1 MKYIQCIFTIILVLL
16 LLFNGGVDILAV
28 DMGFS
33 TESMSEDE
41 IETFLKNVNI
51 SILENEPSK
60 KAIDCFDVNENGEIA
75 IGSSDFEN
83 QTVCVYTNDGDF
95 ISGYSFECTG
105 NFGIELDK
113 DVINLYFVRSDVAV
127 TINPTGEIERV
138 CRIQNTAENN
148 SYWNN
153 CVFATKRRIGDT
165 EYTLKNDMKIFNVFA
180 SSYSQ
185 LITTSQNGEESIIY
199 DVNSAEFVKTALAFT
214 GVLIFVGLVVSVV
227 ISQFIKL
234 KRRAKTS

>member
-83 QTVCVYTNDGDF
+83 QTVF
-95 ISGYSFECTG
+95 IRTM
-105 NFGIELDK
+105 GI
-113 DVINLYFVRSDVAV
+113 LYLV
-127 TINPTGEIERV
+127 
-138 CRIQNTAENN
+138 
-148 SYWNN
+148 
-153 CVFATKRRIGDT
+153 
-165 EYTLKNDMKIFNVFA
+165 
-180 SSYSQ
+180 
-185 LITTSQNGEESIIY
+185 
-199 DVNSAEFVKTALAFT
+199 TALNAP
-214 GVLIFVGLVVSVV
+214 G
-227 ISQFIKL
+227 
-234 KRRAKTS
+234 TSALNWIRML

>member
-1 MKYIQCIFTIILVLL
+1 MYT
-16 LLFNGGVDILAV
+16 
-28 DMGFS
+28 S

-83 QTVCVYTNDGDF
+83 QTVCVYTNDGNF
-95 ISGYSFECTG
+95 IFGYNFECTG

-113 DVINLYFVRSDVAV
+113 NVINLYFVRSDVAV

-185 LITTSQNGEESIIY
+185 LEPVDTI
-199 DVNSAEFVKTALAFT
+199 LAT
-214 GVLIFVGLVVSVV
+214 
-227 ISQFIKL
+227 
-234 KRRAKTS
+234 

>member
-33 TESMSEDE
+33 TEPMSEDE

-75 IGSSDFEN
+75 IGNSDFEN
-83 QTVCVYTNDGDF
+83 KTVCVYTNDGDF
-95 ISGYSFECTG
+95 IFGYSFECTG

-113 DVINLYFVRSDVAV
+113 DVINLYFFAV
-127 TINPTGEIERV
+127 MSQSPLIPQVKLSVFVEFKTQPKTIPIGI
-138 CRIQNTAENN
+138 I
-148 SYWNN
+148 
-153 CVFATKRRIGDT
+153 VF
-165 EYTLKNDMKIFNVFA
+165 L
-180 SSYSQ
+180 Q
-185 LITTSQNGEESIIY
+185 PNGESEIPNTRS
-199 DVNSAEFVKTALAFT
+199 KMT
-214 GVLIFVGLVVSVV
+214 
-227 ISQFIKL
+227 
-234 KRRAKTS
+234 

>member
-1 MKYIQCIFTIILVLL
+1 M
-16 LLFNGGVDILAV
+16 

-33 TESMSEDE
+33 TESMPEDE

-83 QTVCVYTNDGDF
+83 QTVCVYTNDGNF
-95 ISGYSFECTG
+95 IFGYSFECTG